1 MAGLDVVTLS
11 SPDCL
16 SGLRAQGLTRRDRRR
31 AAAREARAREELA
44 RAPPPPP
51 PTPNSTPRNRPR
63 RELAGRRSC
72 AGCNQAPCARSAA
85 GCFRGVGQANGKYV
99 VRGLDHERYPTAELA
114 ARRRDMLLA
123 AGACRS
129 FDEPLNFERSDAKQL
144 KFERDFAAKERKESR
159 KRARSHDDDAPPAPS
174 PRSSVPA
181 ASPRP
186 RRGEHIEAPTSLGQE
201 IDLLHPMRMAGRVGK
216 RMVHQ
221 GVGAVGRQV
230 SAESRQQEHDRL
242 AIKRGACADRA
253 RSAPPRFCRQ
263 GSSPQRPAARSRR

>member
-31 AAAREARAREELA
+31 AARARRARERRSLRA
-44 RAPPPPP
+44 RAAAAAHTEFDAAEPAAA
-51 PTPNSTPRNRPR
+51 

-159 KRARSHDDDAPPAPS
+159 KRARSHDDDAPPSVS
-174 PRSSVPA
+174 PRASVPA

-186 RRGEHIEAPTSLGQE
+186 RAASTSRRRPGPTTSG
-201 IDLLHPMRMAGRVGK
+201 RSCATTGGAGG
-216 RMVHQ
+216 
-221 GVGAVGRQV
+221 
-230 SAESRQQEHDRL
+230 SPTT
-242 AIKRGACADRA
+242 A
-253 RSAPPRFCRQ
+253 RHCWHR
-263 GSSPQRPAARSRR
+263 RPARLGPGQGPGGEPALRDVYPVEAAPQF